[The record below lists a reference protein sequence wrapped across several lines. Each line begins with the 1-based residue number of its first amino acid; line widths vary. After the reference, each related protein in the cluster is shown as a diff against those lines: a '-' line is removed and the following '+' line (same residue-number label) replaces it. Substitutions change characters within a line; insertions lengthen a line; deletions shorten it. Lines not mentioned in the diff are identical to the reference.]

1 MNVLFVTQVVK
12 LVVLVHPLIV
22 FHVLSHTDSIYMEQ
36 NVILNAQ
43 MEHILL
49 LMEYATHVVL
59 NVSLVMHNITITVY
73 LAQLTTIYSVD
84 HVITHAQQDITLIIL
99 LVAVLLVPILVIPVQ
114 PLTHVTLV
122 PMDITYILAH
132 VLIHAQVISDIM
144 LALKTKNVWN
154 VMLLARLVSNLL
166 QLMQTNV
173 NGVQVTQNVTTE
185 ENVLQKVSVNSQAQ
199 FVYTIQMDTM
209 MFQ

>member
-1 MNVLFVTQVVK
+1 
-12 LVVLVHPLIV
+12 
-22 FHVLSHTDSIYMEQ
+22 
-36 NVILNAQ
+36 
-43 MEHILL
+43 
-49 LMEYATHVVL
+49 
-59 NVSLVMHNITITVY
+59 
-73 LAQLTTIYSVD
+73 
-84 HVITHAQQDITLIIL
+84 
-99 LVAVLLVPILVIPVQ
+99 
-114 PLTHVTLV
+114 
-122 PMDITYILAH
+122 MDITYILAH